1 MNPRPENLQVK
12 KAPAQKKMGVIDE
25 SKKKDLISK
34 DLADPQKML
43 DKIAGM
49 GGLHQDKD
57 VKVNLTADQIL
68 YLGAVKDMDLYKQGI
83 FNFENLPALRLAKE
97 QAILTA
103 GPQKLSG
110 CRKSAARA
118 RWYIHQKRRVAK
130 AKQDLEKHQELL
142 DQFEAYQ
149 KDREQDIAQDTNSV
163 LRNLINKELVE
174 KGFDVFGEN
183 KPTDEQWLE
192 AEENVKSVSDYL
204 ENVNAN
210 LTSSAISEIDIHHN
224 DFAEQM
230 DKVISYEI
238 KEGEKEKEKKA
249 KAKQTEK
256 KKKNLKKKGTQ
267 ADLDDFERQQEI
279 EEELFEEKAEG
290 RANDANVMKT
300 EIKDLDGG
308 YKVELGE
315 IASLFKKVLFDNSL
329 NEVKMFNKLTDQQR
343 DSLHEKMSGYAE
355 QLKDYSDKLN
365 IPMPEEL
372 SGILEL
378 KNNGFL
384 MGRAMKMDP
393 KSHSKETY
401 VLLMSSVSKIYYE
414 CLNRYAGYDVTDGLN
429 KYSHEKNEDG
439 DLLKNFDILNRKH
452 FMQVRNIRDTAAAYA
467 DQIRKNRLSIFDM
480 TTSDKE
486 KAKLDEKINVEIIK
500 DAQPV
505 NVEDD
510 GVELEIDDQ
519 EEIYKEWEE
528 LIRSDI
534 RGVEAVADKDAKQ
547 KPWVLKDYADDV
559 LRIMKANP
567 EIQRVRGEEI
577 KRYLISINDNLY
589 HNLLQLSDELP
600 KTSVGAKFCYVPKMR
615 DDFIE
620 KVKKERF
627 AMLLRPDEHIR
638 ELLKDNKYLDEL
650 FDAPTYVAI
659 QNRQRAIMDAINK
672 EIGVTLF
679 NDTRSLASLWAD
691 KTITS
696 ILLAKPQDKD
706 EQIEK
711 SRGEIIKE
719 LKEADK
725 DEKAEAEAKKEGKEK
740 PKSGNVL
747 NYVIEKLL
755 SKNKNYGISDEN
767 FKNTIEKIKATV
779 HENLYTIDKK
789 MSLLGLCDTAKELL
803 KASVVKSMG
812 GEYLLGYN
820 KVSEDI
826 VEYNV
831 KNMMAFDGTAAEVQ
845 KTWDRK
851 FARTGL
857 PGRLSAKIER
867 AVSKQVNPNGKN
879 KEYYLKPKGFKAGK
893 EYASEWNS
901 VNKKT
906 NKIIDSLKKLYN
918 NDIKD
923 LLQKIS
929 ESEETR
935 SKVKNAEKQYVGGKL
950 RLTKKQWD
958 LIDDHF
964 ENIWLESFKSAY
976 ENGEY
981 SNKIVKN
988 KLPEVK
994 DKVIA
999 AIDKQ
1004 LENNFNIREKLKKG
1018 DKEELQRFE
1027 ETLLS
1032 RDEYQ
1037 EEKSNVV
1044 ALSDNKTTVITADIE
1059 EHIFRDDLLRKA
1071 FKHQEERDLFNK
1083 VLNAQLRDVKS
1094 ALHAKYSYLDDIRS
1108 IEQLSELSIIDYAQF
1123 FMDMKQNLSVVG
1135 SIKDLN
1141 AKDALLIDDWKM
1153 CGTAGDSYGIKEK
1166 LLGEFMVGEITPQIY
1181 KDHFEQYDKEAKAQL
1196 DFDHL
1201 RIDALLSTD
1210 FDPNDSYL
1218 KFNYLD
1224 CVGKNLNQVKR
1235 IKKINYAEQFW
1246 KIVQSWDENLKA
1258 PDKYYE
1264 LEKGFS
1270 LIIQKFLN
1278 NIDKVPLKAKTTLG
1292 FKRSRTKEEETKL
1305 KILEF
1310 GKFLNDMKISEV
1322 TDKTTVRYELDVAS
1336 QKTVKDFFGGTALTS
1351 SDLETL
1357 RSIKI
1362 AFEDVVKMD
1371 QSEKKVTISDCIGE
1385 ILLFGCGKNYYGT
1398 GSPGEKVFTDSDDD
1412 KYYFDI
1418 ASRSSEFLTKMQNL
1432 QATIDSLKADPVER
1446 HRIMTKLKPV
1456 VAGIDDSFDKEVQA
1470 ENVKKFGIE
1479 NISELMLKL
1488 QGMYGTDKAS
1498 KDNLAK
1504 SKSMGELYLK
1514 RRNYI
1519 DNYGDLKN
1527 RTNGKFRLV
1536 RDLLLKEPDF
1546 WNKIFTATDA
1556 EFEALMKEKDAI
1568 YGRGLDMLMSDYFR
1582 GSMPINEQYVMAN
1595 WKSFK
1600 DRTDWTDQ
1608 DWYDNIAAFHHGFE
1622 TTKINGKSI
1631 FDRLNSVQDRMV
1643 KEHID
1648 PSKKQGTIL
1657 MKMSYI
1663 LGANP
1668 SSFALLYD
1676 EEEMFAAIKQV
1687 DKQYKENMNYF
1698 DEVMNKIA
1706 YCASKKE
1713 PYVED
1718 KELDA
1723 FYKEVA
1729 NMYITGDMINKN
1741 SDTLGLSAT
1750 VKKEYKKQDTTEH
1763 DETYANYS
1771 LLMQILN
1778 PEAYHQNT
1786 GNFKTSLLQNLLKYK
1801 EALGYARNSNIYSDR
1816 TVLDVKEKVRVGIQI
1831 RKSEGRTLQAKQN
1844 EKFNA
1849 YREKRQTLGSI
1860 GLVAYNAD
1868 PKFDR
1873 KTIKKATEFVNDN
1886 LNEDYGQA
1894 DAEFIKGLLAE
1905 RAIAFGKMKD
1915 EDLADHLKLEKERLL
1930 TLDKELR
1937 KDSKI
1942 TEDDIQKA
1950 IVFAF
1955 AQNANR
1961 MGHLLDGSHDGDV
1974 KEILDELQDRA
1985 KAINIK
1991 RPVSGIG
1998 QREYDE
2004 FMEEMDMARF
2014 TMSKA
2019 DYTEICDNK
2028 RKYFEL
2034 VDACAAEME
2043 KASKELKV
2051 QLGLFEYLKKD
2062 IYQAIESGTDT
2073 AKFTATVA
2081 DEISKVI
2088 GDKVEKIDKLEAK
2101 DIQKIALNY
2110 IDDSSKLMQQISKNQ
2125 VSAEEK
2131 LKSTTGYT
2139 RADLE
2144 KEISLSGSKKMIE
2157 QYNKLTLEEQKV
2169 FAMAL
2174 TFPDVA
2180 MTDSEQLTSN
2190 VAIKDREK
2198 DYKKELDIQEQLSA
2212 FIYNEDFSP
2221 KIDYNLVMR
2230 RLMKT
2235 DKSSGLM
2242 RISKTMFD
2250 KAMKY
2255 TNLCIVQKVNMM
2267 PKDFEK
2273 LSDARLSAELGR
2285 ELTAKMGEYQIVQD
2299 AMDGGSYYGA
2309 KSFKEFFKRFSDD
2322 EVKRD
2327 KSVKSIVEKF
2337 GKYTDAQMYMLLHVL
2352 QDRTAVDYTT
2362 NDGVLN
2368 AAGLGGVGFVNEE
2381 RREALRNEFL
2391 RPDGMDNQLISDLYR
2406 SVGNEMYEKAV
2417 ATLFSYQLRD
2427 DIDLSNK
2434 SITKSAFK
2442 KGALDRK
2449 TKIDW
2454 SLLDRAMELVDELEH
2469 QNLKIRICRQTVEH
2483 TTDKDAP
2490 NVKARK
2496 LGDEINDKFKVEFLN
2511 HFDFFNDFLV
2521 REAKKDPNIAVPM
2534 ISAFNGMS
2542 MNEKM
2547 LVVHALKHR
2556 DILDVS
2562 KENKVTNALG
2572 LSEDR
2577 YVNEIGRDQLAD
2589 YYIDHFGVP
2598 GATNVMATNQYDT
2611 YDALRSL
2618 VSTQIAD
2625 NVNADKKKTF
2635 ADNMEGVKLFNWK
2648 YIGGRSTGV
2657 DWELFG
2663 NAIKFVKRTESE
2675 RKFMLGSAEAYRS
2688 AGDIDK
2694 YGRFMYNYQ
2703 YMRKNLSRSGFRLTR
2718 FIGRRLKVELENQIP
2733 GWGVGKRVLM
2743 ACLSPHA
2750 RNKLLNSGVIKPGT
2764 SKNMVTDIL
2773 GYSEVT
2779 GTAVR
2784 AASAAMV
2791 IFSEAAK
2798 AGSAIVGEG
2807 VQQASS
2813 ALSGLFN
2820 VGSDIKNI
2828 VALNKPMENE
2838 DELKKKDDEK
2848 RREASKRQTKEQMLL
2863 VNEHTINTEWLLKE
2877 VSTAAAS
2884 SANMNDILDTVTNFT
2899 NVFSTSSIGVTA
2911 LTNVFVGGIQ
2921 AAISETLNTARFIM
2935 RVCTDK
2941 KMMNKYFDEKGPV
2954 GAEIA
2959 KLRGENVDKLI
2970 ADQSHRI
2977 ESGSRDILEQSA
2989 LRKSETEFMG
2999 NMSNEE
3005 LFRKAYGFKD
3015 FSEQASYVGWNI
3027 VQTLIQ
3033 STSPFNTNL
3042 EQFMRASM
3050 LLSAIGCKDAIG
3062 KMDNDTAQRVY
3073 NRLMG
3078 TDIR

>member
-1 MNPRPENLQVK
+1 MNPRPDNLQVK
-12 KAPAQKKMGVIDE
+12 KAPAQKKMGVIDK
-25 SKKKDLISK
+25 SMMKDAISQDLK
-34 DLADPQKML
+34 DPNKML
-43 DKIAGM
+43 EKIAGM
-49 GGLHQDKD
+49 GGLHQDKE
-57 VKVNLTADQIL
+57 VKVKLTADQIL

-118 RWYIHQKRRVAK
+118 KWYIHQKRRVAK
-130 AKQDLEKHQELL
+130 AKQDLKKHQELL

-204 ENVNAN
+204 ENVNDN

-452 FMQVRNIRDTAAAYA
+452 FIQVRNIRDTAAAYA
-467 DQIRKNRLSIFDM
+467 DQIRKNRLAIFDM

-510 GVELEIDDQ
+510 GFELEIDDQ

-627 AMLLRPDEHIR
+627 AMLLRPDEHFR

-650 FDAPTYVAI
+650 FDAPIYVAI

-812 GEYLLGYN
+812 GDYLLGYS
-820 KVSEDI
+820 KVSVDI
-826 VEYNV
+826 FEYNV

-923 LLQKIS
+923 ILQKIS

-1123 FMDMKQNLSVVG
+1123 FMDMKQNLSVIG

-1816 TVLDVKEKVRVGIQI
+1816 TVLEAKEKVRLGIQI
-1831 RKSEGRTLQAKQN
+1831 RKSEGRTLQAKQD

-1955 AQNANR
+1955 AQN
-1961 MGHLLDGSHDGDV
+1961 
-1974 KEILDELQDRA
+1974 
-1985 KAINIK
+1985 
-1991 RPVSGIG
+1991 
-1998 QREYDE
+1998 
-2004 FMEEMDMARF
+2004 
-2014 TMSKA
+2014 
-2019 DYTEICDNK
+2019 
-2028 RKYFEL
+2028 
-2034 VDACAAEME
+2034 
-2043 KASKELKV
+2043 
-2051 QLGLFEYLKKD
+2051 
-2062 IYQAIESGTDT
+2062 
-2073 AKFTATVA
+2073 
-2081 DEISKVI
+2081 
-2088 GDKVEKIDKLEAK
+2088 
-2101 DIQKIALNY
+2101 
-2110 IDDSSKLMQQISKNQ
+2110 
-2125 VSAEEK
+2125 
-2131 LKSTTGYT
+2131 
-2139 RADLE
+2139 
-2144 KEISLSGSKKMIE
+2144 
-2157 QYNKLTLEEQKV
+2157 
-2169 FAMAL
+2169 
-2174 TFPDVA
+2174 
-2180 MTDSEQLTSN
+2180 
-2190 VAIKDREK
+2190 
-2198 DYKKELDIQEQLSA
+2198 
-2212 FIYNEDFSP
+2212 
-2221 KIDYNLVMR
+2221 
-2230 RLMKT
+2230 
-2235 DKSSGLM
+2235 
-2242 RISKTMFD
+2242 
-2250 KAMKY
+2250 
-2255 TNLCIVQKVNMM
+2255 
-2267 PKDFEK
+2267 
-2273 LSDARLSAELGR
+2273 
-2285 ELTAKMGEYQIVQD
+2285 
-2299 AMDGGSYYGA
+2299 
-2309 KSFKEFFKRFSDD
+2309 
-2322 EVKRD
+2322 
-2327 KSVKSIVEKF
+2327 
-2337 GKYTDAQMYMLLHVL
+2337 
-2352 QDRTAVDYTT
+2352 
-2362 NDGVLN
+2362 
-2368 AAGLGGVGFVNEE
+2368 
-2381 RREALRNEFL
+2381 
-2391 RPDGMDNQLISDLYR
+2391 
-2406 SVGNEMYEKAV
+2406 
-2417 ATLFSYQLRD
+2417 
-2427 DIDLSNK
+2427 
-2434 SITKSAFK
+2434 
-2442 KGALDRK
+2442 
-2449 TKIDW
+2449 
-2454 SLLDRAMELVDELEH
+2454 
-2469 QNLKIRICRQTVEH
+2469 
-2483 TTDKDAP
+2483 
-2490 NVKARK
+2490 
-2496 LGDEINDKFKVEFLN
+2496 
-2511 HFDFFNDFLV
+2511 
-2521 REAKKDPNIAVPM
+2521 
-2534 ISAFNGMS
+2534 
-2542 MNEKM
+2542 
-2547 LVVHALKHR
+2547 
-2556 DILDVS
+2556 
-2562 KENKVTNALG
+2562 
-2572 LSEDR
+2572 
-2577 YVNEIGRDQLAD
+2577 
-2589 YYIDHFGVP
+2589 
-2598 GATNVMATNQYDT
+2598 
-2611 YDALRSL
+2611 
-2618 VSTQIAD
+2618 
-2625 NVNADKKKTF
+2625 
-2635 ADNMEGVKLFNWK
+2635 
-2648 YIGGRSTGV
+2648 
-2657 DWELFG
+2657 
-2663 NAIKFVKRTESE
+2663 
-2675 RKFMLGSAEAYRS
+2675 
-2688 AGDIDK
+2688 
-2694 YGRFMYNYQ
+2694 
-2703 YMRKNLSRSGFRLTR
+2703 
-2718 FIGRRLKVELENQIP
+2718 
-2733 GWGVGKRVLM
+2733 
-2743 ACLSPHA
+2743 
-2750 RNKLLNSGVIKPGT
+2750 
-2764 SKNMVTDIL
+2764 
-2773 GYSEVT
+2773 
-2779 GTAVR
+2779 
-2784 AASAAMV
+2784 
-2791 IFSEAAK
+2791 
-2798 AGSAIVGEG
+2798 
-2807 VQQASS
+2807 
-2813 ALSGLFN
+2813 
-2820 VGSDIKNI
+2820 
-2828 VALNKPMENE
+2828 
-2838 DELKKKDDEK
+2838 
-2848 RREASKRQTKEQMLL
+2848 
-2863 VNEHTINTEWLLKE
+2863 
-2877 VSTAAAS
+2877 
-2884 SANMNDILDTVTNFT
+2884 
-2899 NVFSTSSIGVTA
+2899 
-2911 LTNVFVGGIQ
+2911 
-2921 AAISETLNTARFIM
+2921 
-2935 RVCTDK
+2935 
-2941 KMMNKYFDEKGPV
+2941 
-2954 GAEIA
+2954 
-2959 KLRGENVDKLI
+2959 
-2970 ADQSHRI
+2970 
-2977 ESGSRDILEQSA
+2977 
-2989 LRKSETEFMG
+2989 
-2999 NMSNEE
+2999 
-3005 LFRKAYGFKD
+3005 
-3015 FSEQASYVGWNI
+3015 
-3027 VQTLIQ
+3027 
-3033 STSPFNTNL
+3033 
-3042 EQFMRASM
+3042 
-3050 LLSAIGCKDAIG
+3050 
-3062 KMDNDTAQRVY
+3062 
-3073 NRLMG
+3073 
-3078 TDIR
+3078 